1 MKISVEVQRIIV
13 RYIDEKNMSNRGIA
27 KLLKVSPNTVG
38 RIRKILQLSQEN
50 WSSLSMLSNDD
61 FIQRLQPHKP
71 KQKDNHRKAVPCWS
85 YIENELKKRDVTL
98 QLLWQEFREQE
109 PDGVSYSQTAKL
121 FKAWQKTVRV
131 SMRQIY
137 HAGEKFFIDFCGKT
151 MDIHDPQTGEV
162 QKAQILVGVFG
173 ASSYIT
179 AYAVGSQRTADLQ
192 RCHIEMF
199 KQVGGVPAQVITDN
213 LKAAVIRRSKG
224 HIYLN
229 AGLMDLA
236 EHYGFA
242 IIPARPYK
250 PKDKSLAEVSVKII
264 QMGVLARLRNRKF
277 FSLDELNS
285 AIQPLLHD
293 INHKTTKRFQQSRYD
308 RFMSIDAPAL
318 QPLPATAFEPF
329 HYIDHVR
336 VSEFYEIEYAGHLYS
351 VPYQYAHQTVS
362 LRITHHTIEVIY
374 ERQRIASHLLNN
386 EWGGKTLLD
395 AHLAPHHRQ
404 QHDADP
410 ERLLAWAAQIGNA
423 THTFSQT
430 LLRDRRDLA
439 NSLNAIQKMRRW
451 VNEEGLPEQ
460 LENACEYALKINAIS
475 LTSLRSIMKTKVYDR
490 HRAEALTASPVITH
504 ANLRGSTYFAIQ
516 ASGVEHVK

>member
-13 RYIDEKNMSNRGIA
+13 RYIDEQNMSNRGIA
-27 KLLKVSPNTVG
+27 KLLQISPNTVG
-38 RIRKILQLSQEN
+38 RIRKRLQLIQEN
-50 WSSLSMLSNDD
+50 WQSLSTLSNDD
-61 FIQRLQPHKP
+61 FIQRLQPHQR
-71 KQKDNHRKAVPCWS
+71 KQKNNQRKPVPCWL

-109 PDGVSYSQTAKL
+109 PNGVSYSQAAKL
-121 FKAWQKTVRV
+121 FKTWQKTVRV

-151 MDIHDPQTGEV
+151 MEIHDPKTGEV

-179 AYAVGSQRTADLQ
+179 AYAVGSQSTADLQ

-199 KQVGGVPAQVITDN
+199 KQVGGVPSQVIPDN
-213 LKAAVIRRSKG
+213 LKAAVIRRNKG

-264 QMGVLARLRNRKF
+264 QMGVLTRLRNRKF
-277 FSLDELNS
+277 FSLDELNA
-285 AIQPLLHD
+285 AIQPLLD
-293 INHKTTKRFQQSRYD
+293 NINRKTTKRFQQSRYE
-308 RFMSIDAPAL
+308 RFVNIDAPAL
-318 QPLPATAFEPF
+318 QPLPITTFEPF
-329 HYIDHVR
+329 HYIDLVR
-336 VSEFYEIEYAGHLYS
+336 VSEFYEVEYAGHLYS
-351 VPYQYAHQTVS
+351 VPYQYAHQLVS
-362 LRITHHTIEVIY
+362 LRITHNTIEVIH

-395 AHLAPHHRQ
+395 THLAPHHRQ
-404 QHDADP
+404 QYEADP
-410 ERLLAWAAQIGNA
+410 KN
-423 THTFSQT
+423 
-430 LLRDRRDLA
+430 
-439 NSLNAIQKMRRW
+439 
-451 VNEEGLPEQ
+451 
-460 LENACEYALKINAIS
+460 Y
-475 LTSLRSIMKTKVYDR
+475 
-490 HRAEALTASPVITH
+490 
-504 ANLRGSTYFAIQ
+504 
-516 ASGVEHVK
+516 

>member
-1 MKISVEVQRIIV
+1 MKISVEIQRTIV
-13 RYIDEKNMSNRGIA
+13 RYIDEQNMSNRGIA
-27 KLLKVSPNTVG
+27 KLLQISPNTVG
-38 RIRKILQLSQEN
+38 RIRKLLRLNQEN
-50 WSSLSMLSNDD
+50 WQSLSALSNDN
-61 FIQRLQPHKP
+61 FIQRLQPNQS
-71 KQKDNHRKAVPCWS
+71 KQRNNQRKATPHWS

-109 PDGVSYSQTAKL
+109 PNGVSYSQAAKL
-121 FKAWQKTVRV
+121 FKAWQKTIRV

-137 HAGEKFFIDFCGKT
+137 RAGEKFFVDFCGKT
-151 MDIHDPQTGEV
+151 MDIYNPKTGEV

-179 AYAVGSQRTADLQ
+179 VYAVGSQCTADLQ

-199 KQVGGVPAQVITDN
+199 KQVGGVPSQVITDN

-250 PKDKSLAEVSVKII
+250 PKDKSLAEVSVKIV

-277 FSLDELNS
+277 FSLDELNA
-285 AIQPLLHD
+285 AIQPLLDD
-293 INHKTTKRFQQSRYD
+293 INRKTTKRFQQSRYE
-308 RFMSIDAPAL
+308 RFVNIDAPAL
-318 QPLPATAFEPF
+318 KPLPITIFEPF

-336 VSEFYEIEYAGHLYS
+336 VSEFYEIEYNGHFYS
-351 VPYQYAHQTVS
+351 VPYQYAHQLVN
-362 LRITHHTIEVIY
+362 LRITHHTLEVIY

-404 QHDADP
+404 QQEADP
-410 ERLLAWAAQIGNA
+410 ERLSAWAAQIGTA
-423 THTFSQT
+423 TLAFSQT

-451 VNEEGLPEQ
+451 VNEEVLPEQ
-460 LENACEYALKINAIS
+460 LESACEYALKINAIS
-475 LTSLRSIMKTKVYDR
+475 LTSLKSIIKTKVYDR
-490 HRAEALTASPVITH
+490 HRTEGLITSPAITH
-504 ANLRGSTYFAIQ
+504 SNLRGSTYFVTQVQGDKYA
-516 ASGVEHVK
+516 E